1 MNRPHNIPPP
11 APNGGL
17 YTGTPFAGPWGNVP
31 VIPDVDY
38 MTHINLRSANP
49 PKEALMQY
57 PGTVRLGN
65 NHQTMP
71 GVQWAQPL
79 NDNMN
84 NMSSGRQC
92 QVAPASKSATWSPSS
107 PWSAY
112 QYL

>member
-38 MTHINLRSANP
+38 MTHINLKSANP

-57 PGTVRLGN
+57 PGGVRLGN
-65 NHQTMP
+65 NYQSMP
-71 GVQWAQPL
+71 GVTS
-79 NDNMN
+79 MH
-84 NMSSGRQC
+84 QC
-92 QVAPASKSATWSPSS
+92 QVTPCVVPFSSKWG
-107 PWSAY
+107 AY
-112 QYL
+112 HYL

>member
-1 MNRPHNIPPP
+1 MRPHNIPPP

-38 MTHINLRSANP
+38 MTHINLKSANP

-57 PGTVRLGN
+57 PGGVRLGN

-71 GVQWAQPL
+71 GVQGFGGGASA
-79 NDNMN
+79 
-84 NMSSGRQC
+84 SSGGGMSC
-92 QVAPASKSATWSPSS
+92 QITPCPAAAESPK
-107 PWSAY
+107 WGAY
-112 QYL
+112 HYI